1 MKKMLLTFAAASA
14 ASAVLMGSVFAH
26 TQSYFGRFTVKTDP
40 GVNFSS
46 LAKKYGAN
54 TVLSVNVAESLVGTE
69 HAASFAYAAK
79 ISDLAH
85 RINTYDKSSN
95 FLDTNGKP
103 GHLKFGVVIRDN
115 NNEPLYTC
123 VIDKPELNLSYA
135 DNVQLHIRSLHN
147 NDCYVTIHS

>member
-14 ASAVLMGSVFAH
+14 VLMGSVSAH
-26 TQSYFGRFTVKTDP
+26 TQSYFGSYTVKTDP
-40 GVNFSS
+40 GVSFSS
-46 LAKKYGAN
+46 LAKKYGAS
-54 TVLSVNVAESLVGTE
+54 TVLNVNVAESLVGTE

-85 RINTYDKSSN
+85 RINTYDSAFN
-95 FLDTNGKP
+95 VLDTAGKP

-123 VIDKPELNLSYA
+123 VIDKPELKLSRS

-147 NDCYVTIHS
+147 NDCYVTINS